1 MIAGKT
7 SFLSSLFAG
16 IPSTSKFKNLSV
28 DHIQFFQTV
37 LTGMDRFVNTV
48 SKHCDCLNLFFKA
61 TCQMKKRIL
70 AAHKITVSS
79 T

>member
-1 MIAGKT
+1 MIVGKT
-7 SFLSSLFAG
+7 FFLSSLFAG

-28 DHIQFFQTV
+28 DHVEFFQVVPTR
-37 LTGMDRFVNTV
+37 MDRFVNIV
-48 SKHCDCLNLFFKA
+48 YKHCDWLNLFFKA
-61 TCQMKKRIL
+61 TCRMQKRIL